1 MNYTNTSDVVIDG
14 GIDVTDEIIYNWGFV
29 GFSILPVI
37 AVLGNLLVIVSV
49 VWEKSLQE
57 PKAIKLFV
65 STYLLLNVFSL

>member
-1 MNYTNTSDVVIDG
+1 MNYSNTSDVVIDG

-57 PKAIKLFV
+57 PKAIKLIV

>member
-1 MNYTNTSDVVIDG
+1 MNYSNTSDVVIDG

-57 PKAIKLFV
+57 PTALKLFV

>member
-1 MNYTNTSDVVIDG
+1 MNYSNTSDVVIDG